1 MGGGGGGDGGGGTPM
16 VRSKGQEGQFKAALC
31 GGVTCH
37 QNLSVVFGLV
47 TFCSLFFQLGLPS
60 NWLRP
65 AKIFSLLQ
73 VEQKAARRGEMKKK
87 KGEEEEEG
95 RGEKKLRQL
104 TFIGSHNFINSAEIW
119 ARDLKEEEDEGG
131 GVGGDT

>member
-1 MGGGGGGDGGGGTPM
+1 MSPKSFGCLWIGYILFSFFSIGVAKQLAQT
-16 VRSKGQEGQFKAALC
+16 GQDIFFITSGAESGEEG
-31 GGVTCH
+31 
-37 QNLSVVFGLV
+37 
-47 TFCSLFFQLGLPS
+47 
-60 NWLRP
+60 RD
-65 AKIFSLLQ
+65 
-73 VEQKAARRGEMKKK
+73 EKK